1 MKPDDKIIIF
11 CSKKVRADDLSTE
24 LHIDLRIET
33 QCIHGNRDQVL
44 KRNLKEMCEKLL

>member
-1 MKPDDKIIIF
+1 MRDFVTCMKPEDKIIIF
-11 CSKKVRADDLSTE
+11 CSKKIRADDLSTE

-44 KRNLKEMCEKLL
+44 S